1 MGLRADWTHLE
12 RRVKHKEGKRMERT
26 KQNIRDMGENVRR
39 SNICVTR
46 DLEVERR

>member
-1 MGLRADWTHLE
+1 MGLRVE
-12 RRVKHKEGKRMERT
+12 GRVKHKEGEKMERT
-26 KQNIRDMGENVRR
+26 EHNIRDMGENVRK